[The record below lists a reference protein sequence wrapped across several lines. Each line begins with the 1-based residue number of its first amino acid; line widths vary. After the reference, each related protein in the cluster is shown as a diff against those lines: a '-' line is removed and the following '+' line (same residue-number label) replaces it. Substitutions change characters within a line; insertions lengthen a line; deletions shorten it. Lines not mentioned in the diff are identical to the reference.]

1 MSNVSKTPEE
11 QLVCDLATVLE
22 RMENANSFA
31 LRDEIRKQIDQERNN
46 FRQTAMY
53 IWLATKD
60 HLLHRANREPN
71 DGIKL
76 ADE

>member
-1 MSNVSKTPEE
+1 MSKTPEE
-11 QLVCDLATVLE
+11 QLVSDLATVLE
-22 RMENANSFA
+22 RMENANSLA
-31 LRDEIRKQIDQERNN
+31 LREEIRKQIDQERNS

-60 HLLHRANREPN
+60 HLLHRANCDPN
-71 DGIKL
+71 DGIKR